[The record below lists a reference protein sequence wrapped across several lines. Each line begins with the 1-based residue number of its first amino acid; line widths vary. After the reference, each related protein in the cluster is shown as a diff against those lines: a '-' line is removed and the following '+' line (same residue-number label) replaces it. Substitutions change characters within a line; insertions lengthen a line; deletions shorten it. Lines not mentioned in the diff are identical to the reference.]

1 MTGISDPNGWPNVAL
16 YRDGATADYCWGG
29 ITNPWPTFIYNCVP
43 SGTSGTHNLVFTVQ
57 PSGRSRYSC
66 TPTQNFTTQNITP
79 SNLQVSGVPAC
90 ASGPFNVTL
99 SWTNT
104 NSTLWADI
112 STNGFASYSN
122 KNVSNQTSTA
132 APAGFNPGLT
142 LNPNTT
148 YQWRL
153 WNGSVHTVGPSFIAP
168 FCPGNILGRLWKDD
182 NGNGV
187 WDGGEQLIRNSAA
200 ACGGY
205 TSDNA
210 WVNFA
215 GPWSGTKLPNLC
227 NPDPYYDTGAI
238 PPGSYTVDPIA
249 PAGWIKPAAITV
261 NLTAGVSEH
270 RWFGLIPPPPCT
282 NTSPGTNQLTGCLWD
297 GVNFNTPDGN
307 APDGVS
313 LPSPVPDTIYA
324 LNQDW
329 GTGQPNSFVGADTFS
344 ARWRGN
350 FTFKAGTYT
359 FYAGA
364 DDGVRVRIDGVTVL
378 DDWRDTGYFERSFSR
393 SFATAGVH
401 LVEID
406 YYENGGDARASLRW
420 SYTLPVQ
427 SWIQTIGGDVH
438 SNTRINTP
446 GGP

>member
-16 YRDGATADYCWGG
+16 YRDGGTADYCWGG

-43 SGTSGTHNLVFTVQ
+43 SGTSGTHNLAFTVQ

-168 FCPGNILGRLWKDD
+168 FCVPSPPTLNAPSCPAPGTTASISWNASSGATYYMLRADD
-182 NGNGV
+182 QTANGWNGQCNGNQNPGDV
-187 WDGGEQLIRNSAA
+187 CEDIAA
-200 ACGGY
+200 
-205 TSDNA
+205 TSK
-210 WVNFA
+210 NFA
-215 GPWSGTKLPNLC
+215 SIANHTYSWWVHACNSSGCSAPTSGTNFTC
-227 NPDPYYDTGAI
+227 T
-238 PPGSYTVDPIA
+238 PP
-249 PAGWIKPAAITV
+249 
-261 NLTAGVSEH
+261 
-270 RWFGLIPPPPCT
+270 PPPPCT

-378 DDWRDTGYFERSFSR
+378 DDWRDTSYFERSFSR
-393 SFATAGVH
+393 SFPTAGIH

-406 YYENGGDARASLRW
+406 YYENGGQARATLRW
-420 SYTLPVQ
+420 TYTPPPPPLSP
-427 SWIQTIGGDVH
+427 WIQVIDGDVH
-438 SNTRINTP
+438 SDTAINAP